1 MPVSTF
7 KVGDI
12 VQLKSGGPPMTV
24 YQTNDEDDEAP
35 AWADCSWFD
44 KNQDKRQRFQQTS
57 LKTVKEPE
65 SDRQSAYDA
74 SVKLFS
80 KGSLSI
86 EDILE
91 MFNIEPEEVKT
102 KLRDE
107 YVVDDTTF
115 NEAVRAIYAKKYAV
129 GKNYVPD
136 EKKDEL
142 GFKVE
147 VVTTDSSVE
156 RFGARLE
163 AALNAIRAKG
173 YTHLETHLALQAG
186 IAHTALIIYV
196 PVRS

>member
-1 MPVSTF
+1 MPTF
-7 KVGDI
+7 KAGDI

-24 YQTNDEDDEAP
+24 YAMDEERV
-35 AWADCSWFD
+35 DCSWFD
-44 KNQDKRQRFQQTS
+44 KNQDKAQAQRFQETS
-57 LKTVKEPE
+57 LKIVKEPE

-86 EDILE
+86 ADILE

-107 YVVDDTTF
+107 YVVNDTTF
-115 NEAVRAIYAKKYAV
+115 TAAVEAIYAKKYATV
-129 GKNYVPD
+129 SSKLGED
-136 EKKDEL
+136 DQKKDEP
-142 GFKVE
+142 GFKVA
-147 VVTTDSSVE
+147 VLSADTSVE
-156 RFGARLE
+156 RFGQRLE
-163 AALNAIRAKG
+163 EKLNEIRQAG

-186 IAHTALIIYV
+186 IASTALIIYV